1 MMGKVP
7 CERAAAP
14 CLGHSP
20 LHTGGPVPN
29 LIGSSGSAMVCIY
42 AAEFEALKPHSSDF
56 GWGQRWCSTHI
67 GGVSAKKQSST
78 FYLLYFFWQC

>member
-1 MMGKVP
+1 MDAACGLSTNGHWDGPMICNEMGWVFARPSCHIMIMMGKVP

-42 AAEFEALKPHSSDF
+42 AGRVWGSEA
-56 GWGQRWCSTHI
+56 
-67 GGVSAKKQSST
+67 A
-78 FYLLYFFWQC
+78 